1 MKAFFLVPLL
11 FILVT
16 ANDFQATPPMGWS
29 SWNTFFSQI
38 DEEKV
43 MGIADALKRLKLDKL
58 GYVYLTIDDFWN
70 LPQRDSVTGQML
82 VRKEN
87 VTDLSFCQ
95 VSVIGMFKSVVTPL
109 IWLLEHEFIARKIM
123 ASV

>member
-1 MKAFFLVPLL
+1 
-11 FILVT
+11 
-16 ANDFQATPPMGWS
+16 
-29 SWNTFFSQI
+29 
-38 DEEKV
+38 

-70 LPQRDSVTGQML
+70 LPQRDNKGQML
-82 VRKEN
+82 VSKEN

>member
-43 MGIADALKRLKLDKL
+43 MGIADSLKRLKLDKL

-82 VRKEN
+82 VRKAKKMSQIY
-87 VTDLSFCQ
+87 LSVKCPSLACLNQ
-95 VSVIGMFKSVVTPL
+95 LSR
-109 IWLLEHEFIARKIM
+109 H
-123 ASV
+123 

>member
-43 MGIADALKRLKLDKL
+43 MGIADALKRLKLDRL

-70 LPQRDSVTGQML
+70 LPQRDHKGQML
-82 VRKEN
+82 VRKEKKMSQIY
-87 VTDLSFCQ
+87 LSVKYPSLACLNQ
-95 VSVIGMFKSVVTPL
+95 LSR
-109 IWLLEHEFIARKIM
+109 H
-123 ASV
+123 

>member
-70 LPQRDSVTGQML
+70 LPQRDNKGQML
-82 VRKEN
+82 VRKEKKISQIY
-87 VTDLSFCQ
+87 LSVKCPSLVFSNQ
-95 VSVIGMFKSVVTPL
+95 LSR
-109 IWLLEHEFIARKIM
+109 H
-123 ASV
+123 

>member
-82 VRKEN
+82 VRK
-87 VTDLSFCQ
+87 VKKMSQIYLSVKCPSLACLNQ
-95 VSVIGMFKSVVTPL
+95 LSR
-109 IWLLEHEFIARKIM
+109 H
-123 ASV
+123 

>member
-43 MGIADALKRLKLDKL
+43 MGIADSLKRLKLDKL

-70 LPQRDSVTGQML
+70 LPQRDNKGQML
-82 VRKEN
+82 VRK
-87 VTDLSFCQ
+87 VKKMSQIYLSVKCPSLACLNQ
-95 VSVIGMFKSVVTPL
+95 LSR
-109 IWLLEHEFIARKIM
+109 H
-123 ASV
+123 

>member
-70 LPQRDSVTGQML
+70 LPQRDNKGQML
-82 VRKEN
+82 VRK
-87 VTDLSFCQ
+87 VKKMSQIYLSVKCPSLACLNQ
-95 VSVIGMFKSVVTPL
+95 LSR
-109 IWLLEHEFIARKIM
+109 H
-123 ASV
+123 